1 MSKKDVMTAIYLRDK
16 NRFAYLIN
24 VYCFEGRSV
33 IRPEDIQE
41 IDSTEIHVQKKQ
53 KNLYVSKKYRDLT
66 RRVVCGT
73 QFLIINVEDQT
84 HVDYAMP
91 IRVMGYDANRYEKQ
105 LADRKQ
111 EHREKKDLTGPEFL
125 SGISR
130 EDRFL
135 PVITLVLYFGKH
147 WDGARSLWELLDM
160 NTVLPEFQD
169 FIADYPLYVFE
180 VGSYPHVERF
190 RTDLRLVFGFLQ
202 NADNKEKLRKFAD
215 AEREG
220 LEELAEDAYDLIS
233 VLSDTVELERLKE
246 KNQTGRE
253 TVNMCKAI
261 DDMITDAKNEGIFR
275 GIREGREEML
285 RELIQ
290 KKLARNLE
298 VKSIARELEMDV
310 EAVRK
315 IAEELKEAE

>member
-1 MSKKDVMTAIYLRDK
+1 MPKKDVMIAIYLRDK
-16 NRFAYLIN
+16 NRF
-24 VYCFEGRSV
+24 
-33 IRPEDIQE
+33 
-41 IDSTEIHVQKKQ
+41 
-53 KNLYVSKKYRDLT
+53 
-66 RRVVCGT
+66 
-73 QFLIINVEDQT
+73 
-84 HVDYAMP
+84 
-91 IRVMGYDANRYEKQ
+91 
-105 LADRKQ
+105 
-111 EHREKKDLTGPEFL
+111 
-125 SGISR
+125 
-130 EDRFL
+130 
-135 PVITLVLYFGKH
+135 
-147 WDGARSLWELLDM
+147 
-160 NTVLPEFQD
+160 
-169 FIADYPLYVFE
+169 ADYPLYVFE

>member
-1 MSKKDVMTAIYLRDK
+1 MPKKDVMTAIYLRDK
-16 NRFAYLIN
+16 NRFA
-24 VYCFEGRSV
+24 
-33 IRPEDIQE
+33 
-41 IDSTEIHVQKKQ
+41 
-53 KNLYVSKKYRDLT
+53 
-66 RRVVCGT
+66 
-73 QFLIINVEDQT
+73 
-84 HVDYAMP
+84 
-91 IRVMGYDANRYEKQ
+91 
-105 LADRKQ
+105 
-111 EHREKKDLTGPEFL
+111 
-125 SGISR
+125 
-130 EDRFL
+130 
-135 PVITLVLYFGKH
+135 
-147 WDGARSLWELLDM
+147 
-160 NTVLPEFQD
+160 
-169 FIADYPLYVFE
+169 DYPLYVLE

-190 RTDLRLVFGFLQ
+190 RTDLRLVCGFLQ

-215 AEREG
+215 AEREE

>member
-1 MSKKDVMTAIYLRDK
+1 M
-16 NRFAYLIN
+16 
-24 VYCFEGRSV
+24 
-33 IRPEDIQE
+33 
-41 IDSTEIHVQKKQ
+41 
-53 KNLYVSKKYRDLT
+53 
-66 RRVVCGT
+66 
-73 QFLIINVEDQT
+73 
-84 HVDYAMP
+84 
-91 IRVMGYDANRYEKQ
+91 
-105 LADRKQ
+105 
-111 EHREKKDLTGPEFL
+111 TGPEFL